1 MNYPWKK
8 PKETPVE
15 SPAAQEET
23 VPMQVSEKASP
34 AANQESFER
43 ALQEYAKACEAVKAK
58 KQAMYRRFLELDES
72 RNNGTKDQMELPR
85 NNPFDLEQ
93 ARTAAQETGSPEKM
107 KEWVAV
113 VKGLSA
119 SVLRDDAFRE
129 AVETT
134 VAAVQPYAVRREKQL
149 EAELNQAMKEK
160 ERAMKEH
167 SEKVARAR
175 KAFEDFRREI
185 TNKLLRPYVEADDF
199 LRGNVPSIFNG
210 IPASRHLS
218 IHTGPE
224 YSVET
229 QLSGMLHE
237 VENANRPLPKGDP
250 YKHLREWRGS
260 MAAPDG
266 FVGVTPF
273 GVLPASR
280 QPGAGGGGGLGRVFP
295 PNLSKGK

>member
-34 AANQESFER
+34 AANRESFEQ
-43 ALQEYAKACEAVKAK
+43 ALREYAKACEAVKAK

-72 RNNGTKDQMELPR
+72 RNNGTKDQMELPQ

-134 VAAVQPYAVRREKQL
+134 AATIKPYAVQREKQL
-149 EAELNQAMKEK
+149 EAELKKAIAEK
-160 ERAMKEH
+160 DRAMKEL
-167 SEKVARAR
+167 SKKVAQAR
-175 KAFEDFRREI
+175 KAFEDFRCVI
-185 TNKLLRPYVEADDF
+185 TEKVVKPYMEADNF
-199 LRGNVPSIFNG
+199 LKGD
-210 IPASRHLS
+210 IPAAFTDAPADRHLFVH
-218 IHTGPE
+218 IGPQF
-224 YSVET
+224 SVET
-229 QLSGMLHE
+229 QLNGVLRE
-237 VENANRPLPKGDP
+237 AENANRPLPKGDP
-250 YKHLREWRGS
+250 YKHLTEHRGTYDI
-260 MAAPDG
+260 PEG
-266 FVGVTPF
+266 WVGMTPY
-273 GVLPASR
+273 GAVGGSR
-280 QPGAGGGGGLGRVFP
+280 PRVSGSSGTVERIFP
-295 PNLSKGK
+295 KNTTK

>member
-15 SPAAQEET
+15 SPAVQEET
-23 VPMQVSEKASP
+23 APMQVSEKAVP
-34 AANQESFER
+34 AAGQESFEQ

-58 KQAMYRRFLELDES
+58 KAAMYRRFLDLDES

-93 ARTAAQETGSPEKM
+93 AWTAAQETGSPEKM

-134 VAAVQPYAVRREKQL
+134 AATVKPYAVQREKQL
-149 EAELNQAMKEK
+149 EAELKKAIAEKDQAMKELS
-160 ERAMKEH
+160 A
-167 SEKVARAR
+167 KVSKAR

-185 TNKLLRPYVEADDF
+185 TEKIVNPYIEADNF
-199 LRGNVPSIFNG
+199 LKNDIPSLFVRTPSSSHIG
-210 IPASRHLS
+210 
-218 IHTGPE
+218 IHTGPQF
-224 YSVET
+224 SVET
-229 QLSGMLHE
+229 QLNGILRE
-237 VENANRPLPKGDP
+237 VENANRPLSKGDP
-250 YKHLREWRGS
+250 YKHLTEHRGTYDI
-260 MAAPDG
+260 PDG
-266 FVGVTPF
+266 WVGMTPY
-273 GVLPASR
+273 GTVGGQRPSVAGASGTVER
-280 QPGAGGGGGLGRVFP
+280 IFP
-295 PNLSKGK
+295 KNITK

>member
-8 PKETPVE
+8 PKETPIE
-15 SPAAQEET
+15 FPAAQEET
-23 VPMQVSEKASP
+23 APMKVSEKAAP
-34 AANQESFER
+34 AADQESFEQ
-43 ALQEYAKACEAVKAK
+43 ALREYAEACEAVKAK
-58 KQAMYRRFLELDES
+58 KAAMYRRFLELDES

-93 ARTAAQETGSPEKM
+93 AWTAAQETGSPEKM

-113 VKGLSA
+113 VKGLTS

-134 VAAVQPYAVRREKQL
+134 VAAVQPYADRREKQL

-175 KAFEDFRREI
+175 KAFEDFRHEI
-185 TNKLLRPYVEADDF
+185 TNKLVKPYVESDDF
-199 LRGNVPSIFNG
+199 LQRNVPSIFSG
-210 IPASRHLS
+210 LPASRHLS
-218 IHTGPE
+218 VHAGPE

-237 VENANRPLPKGDP
+237 VENANRPLPKGNP
-250 YKHLREWRGS
+250 YKHLTEHRGTYDI
-260 MAAPDG
+260 PEG
-266 FVGVTPF
+266 WVGMTPY
-273 GVLPASR
+273 GAVGGSR
-280 QPGAGGGGGLGRVFP
+280 PRVSGSSGTVERIFP
-295 PNLSKGK
+295 KNTTK